1 MFGQSYYHSQLRKE
15 YDIMNV
21 RQIGAEVA
29 DTLVKE
35 MADTGKLAPVE
46 FAENTVIKEMLGT
59 DDGAREFIEKVT
71 YDAFSGRE
79 NVPLLYKSIYSTLTD
94 ANFPKTMTVKEFGPV
109 QTVFLEK
116 LEGGEVKF
124 GAMGSGPEK
133 TVSFKTWATGIE
145 YDEDIVEWNQTWR
158 VSDIGVSFGESYNKL
173 LNHLH
178 LDPIIS
184 GSYVTTGGG
193 ISAQKAKQES
203 TTAGA
208 AQLVAWDT
216 TLVKTLTNA
225 LQILPRG
232 SIILHNSFDA
242 FALQTALASD
252 MLADLTPGP
261 AKKALSNAQFIAYDG
276 ETVEVGGKTYTY
288 GGVSQGNIYIITPK
302 VNFKEYIKHDL
313 RVDTGDGDLS
323 RLVLAQVVGRA
334 RRAQVAGL
342 SGAFGAIKVDIAQ

>member
-1 MFGQSYYHSQLRKE
+1 MNIRK
-15 YDIMNV
+15 
-21 RQIGAEVA
+21 IGEEVA

-35 MADTGKLAPVE
+35 MQETGKLSPVKFE
-46 FAENTVIKEMLGT
+46 DNVTIKEMIGT

-79 NVPLLYKSIYSTLTD
+79 NVPLLYKDIYSTLTD

-124 GAMGSGPEK
+124 GSLGSGPEK
-133 TVSFKTWATGIE
+133 TVSFKTWAAGIE

-178 LDPIIS
+178 LNPIIS

-193 ISAQKAKQES
+193 LAAQKAKQES
-203 TTAGA
+203 TTNGA
-208 AQLVAWDT
+208 AQLIAYDT
-216 TLVKTLTNA
+216 SIAKTLTNA
-225 LQILPRG
+225 LQVLPRG
-232 SIILHNSFDA
+232 SVVLHNSFDA
-242 FALQTALASD
+242 FALQNAIAGDL
-252 MLADLTPGP
+252 MPDLTAGP
-261 AKKALSNAQFIAYDG
+261 VKKSLSNAKFIAYDG
-276 ETVEVGGKTYTY
+276 ETVEVGGKTYSY
-288 GGVSQGNIYIITPK
+288 GGVAQGYIYLLAPK

-313 RVDTGDGDLS
+313 RVDSGDGDLS
-323 RLVLAQVVGRA
+323 RLVLTQVVGRA

-342 SGAFGAIKVDIAQ
+342 SGAYGAIKIDIAS